1 MSKKSD
7 NVLDLVYT
15 VSETAEILKVN
26 KNTIYDLID
35 SGVLKCIKLGNKK
48 ITTKSLTEFLDT
60 YDGYDLSDLTDIKLL
75 HQYQQS
81 CGK

>member
-1 MSKKSD
+1 MNKKSD

>member
-1 MSKKSD
+1 MNKKSD

-48 ITTKSLTEFLDT
+48 ITTKSLNEFLDT

>member
-1 MSKKSD
+1 MNKKSD
-7 NVLDLVYT
+7 NVFDLVYT

-48 ITTKSLTEFLDT
+48 ITAKSLTEFLDT

>member
-1 MSKKSD
+1 MNKKSD

-75 HQYQQS
+75 HQYQQP

>member
-1 MSKKSD
+1 MNKKSD

-48 ITTKSLTEFLDT
+48 ITAKSLTEFLDT
-60 YDGYDLSDLTDIKLL
+60 YDGYDLSDLTDIKIL

>member
-1 MSKKSD
+1 MNKKSD

-75 HQYQQS
+75 HQHQQS